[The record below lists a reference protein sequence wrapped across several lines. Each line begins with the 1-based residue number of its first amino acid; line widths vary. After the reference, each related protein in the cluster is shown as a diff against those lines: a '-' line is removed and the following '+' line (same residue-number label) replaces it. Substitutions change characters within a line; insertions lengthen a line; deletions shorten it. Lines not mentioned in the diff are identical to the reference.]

1 MIFFCHSLLGM
12 LVFQSFLNKQVSS
25 LFCCLTLICSL
36 RMTIW
41 FETSEIFH
49 CKGVFFHVRWS
60 KDTTSFI
67 FILNTR
73 LETLIMFN
81 YDHIFCIFLKC
92 PFFGLVKQIIAVLT
106 LFIHRHVRLKIIIE
120 HWNNLHSASFLT

>member
-1 MIFFCHSLLGM
+1 
-12 LVFQSFLNKQVSS
+12 
-25 LFCCLTLICSL
+25 
-36 RMTIW
+36 
-41 FETSEIFH
+41 
-49 CKGVFFHVRWS
+49 
-60 KDTTSFI
+60 
-67 FILNTR
+67 
-73 LETLIMFN
+73 MFN